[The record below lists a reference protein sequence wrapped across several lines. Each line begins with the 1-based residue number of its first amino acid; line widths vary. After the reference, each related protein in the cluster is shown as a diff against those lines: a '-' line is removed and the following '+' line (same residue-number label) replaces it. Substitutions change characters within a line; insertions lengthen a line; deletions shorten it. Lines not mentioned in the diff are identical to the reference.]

1 MTHTFKV
8 HPKCLLTE
16 LDDGTGVVLH
26 LDTKIYYTLNETG
39 VFVWKD
45 IECSPREVEALVIRL
60 TETFEVDREQAQAD
74 VAALIETL
82 LSEGLL
88 QRVDGFE

>member
-1 MTHTFKV
+1 MIHPFKV

-26 LDTKIYYTLNETG
+26 LDTKVYYTLNETG

-45 IECSPREVEALVIRL
+45 LECSPRGAEALVIRL
-60 TETFEVDREQAQAD
+60 TETFEVEREQAQAD
-74 VAALIETL
+74 VATLLETL

>member
-1 MTHTFKV
+1 MILPFKV

-26 LDTKIYYTLNETG
+26 LDTKVYYTLNETG

-45 IECSPREVEALVIRL
+45 LECSPRGAEALVIRL
-60 TETFEVDREQAQAD
+60 TETFEVEREQAQAD
-74 VAALIETL
+74 VATLLETL